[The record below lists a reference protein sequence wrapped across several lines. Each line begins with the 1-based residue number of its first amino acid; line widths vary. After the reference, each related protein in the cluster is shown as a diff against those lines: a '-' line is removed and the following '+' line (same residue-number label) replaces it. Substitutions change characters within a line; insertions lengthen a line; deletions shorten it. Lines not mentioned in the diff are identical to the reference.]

1 MLLNARETTPQV
13 ADVAHPPGAIDV
25 AGKLYMQD
33 AKGQLVP
40 LNMVKP
46 ADLLIDETVRKMMV
60 FAVDLN
66 AQIARFRGHCFD
78 DVGSLQALL
87 AQEYRAAIGGAKGNI
102 TLTTIDGTMK
112 VTVQVA
118 DQLVFGP
125 ELQAAKKLVDECLAD
140 WGAGA
145 GDELR
150 AVVNNTFDVDK
161 EGQINR
167 SALFSL
173 MRLAIDDP
181 RWLRAMDALRDSIR
195 VIGSKTYIRFHRR
208 DASDS
213 GWSAVT
219 IDLSAAA

>member
-1 MLLNARETTPQV
+1 MNAQTETIAAEPAAALPPGAFEFGGKAFMTDAKGRHVPLALVSPVDQLIDEYVRKMIDHAIELNARI
-13 ADVAHPPGAIDV
+13 G
-25 AGKLYMQD
+25 
-33 AKGQLVP
+33 
-40 LNMVKP
+40 
-46 ADLLIDETVRKMMV
+46 
-60 FAVDLN
+60 
-66 AQIARFRGHCFD
+66 RFRGHCFD
-78 DVGSLQALL
+78 DVGSLQAML
-87 AQEYRAAIGGAKGNI
+87 AQEYGTSVGGAKGNI
-102 TLTTIDGTMK
+102 SLTSFDGTRK

-118 DQLVFGP
+118 DQIVFGP

-173 MRLAIDDP
+173 MRLAIEEP
-181 RWLRAMDALRDSIR
+181 RWVRAMEALRDSIR

-208 DASDS
+208 DTPD
-213 GWSAVT
+213 GPWQAVT

>member
-1 MLLNARETTPQV
+1 MNAHSETV
-13 ADVAHPPGAIDV
+13 AAGPTAALPPGAIEY
-25 AGKLYMQD
+25 AGKAYMQD
-33 AKGQLVP
+33 AKGNLVP
-40 LNMVKP
+40 LSMVKA
-46 ADLLIDETVRKMMV
+46 ADLLIDEKVRWMMGH
-60 FAVDLN
+60 AVDLN

-87 AQEYRAAIGGAKGNI
+87 AQEYGTTVGGAKGNLS
-102 TLTTIDGTMK
+102 LTTIDGCMK

-118 DQLVFGP
+118 DQVVFGP

-140 WGAGA
+140 WGSGA

-173 MRLAIDDP
+173 MRLAIEEP
-181 RWLRAMDALRDSIR
+181 RWRRAMDALRDSIR

-208 DASDS
+208 ETADS
-213 GWSAVT
+213 PWQAVT

>member
-1 MLLNARETTPQV
+1 MNAQTETV
-13 ADVAHPPGAIDV
+13 AAEPAVALPPGAFLV
-25 AGKLYMQD
+25 
-33 AKGQLVP
+33 KGQPVMTDARGLHVP
-40 LNMVKP
+40 LSKVK
-46 ADLLIDETVRKMMV
+46 ASDLLIDETVRKMLG
-60 FAVDLN
+60 FAVELN
-66 AQIARFRGHCFD
+66 AQIERFRGHCFD

-87 AQEYRAAIGGAKGNI
+87 AQEYGAAVGGKKGNI
-102 TLTTIDGTMK
+102 SLTTFDGTMK

-118 DQLVFGP
+118 DQVIFGP

-173 MRLAIDDP
+173 MRLAIDEP

-208 DASDS
+208 DTPD
-213 GWSAVT
+213 GPWQAVT

>member
-1 MLLNARETTPQV
+1 MNAQTETV
-13 ADVAHPPGAIDV
+13 AAAPAAALPPGAFEI
-25 AGKLYMQD
+25 AGKLFMTD
-33 AKGQLVP
+33 TKGRHVP
-40 LNMVKP
+40 LALVKP
-46 ADLLIDETVRKMMV
+46 ADLLIDETVRKMMA

-87 AQEYRAAIGGAKGNI
+87 DQEYGTGIGGAKGNI
-102 TLTTIDGTMK
+102 SLTSFDGTLK

-118 DQLVFGP
+118 DQLMFGP
-125 ELQAAKKLVDECLAD
+125 ELQAAKKLVDECLVE
-140 WGAGA
+140 WGADT

-150 AVVNNTFDVDK
+150 AVVNQTFDVDK

-173 MRLAIDDP
+173 MRLAIEDP
-181 RWLRAMDALRDSIR
+181 RWVRAMEALRDSIR

-208 DASDS
+208 DTPA
-213 GWSAVT
+213 GPWQAVT
-219 IDLSAAA
+219 IDLASA

>member
-1 MLLNARETTPQV
+1 MNAQTETIAAEPAATLPPGAFEFGGKAFMTDAKGRHVPLALVSPVDQLIDEYVRKMIDHAIELNARI
-13 ADVAHPPGAIDV
+13 G
-25 AGKLYMQD
+25 
-33 AKGQLVP
+33 
-40 LNMVKP
+40 
-46 ADLLIDETVRKMMV
+46 
-60 FAVDLN
+60 
-66 AQIARFRGHCFD
+66 RFRGHCFD
-78 DVGSLQALL
+78 DVGSLQAML
-87 AQEYRAAIGGAKGNI
+87 AQEYGTSVGGAKGNI
-102 TLTTIDGTMK
+102 SLTSFDGTRK

-118 DQLVFGP
+118 DQIVFGP

-173 MRLAIDDP
+173 MRLAIEEP
-181 RWLRAMDALRDSIR
+181 RWVRAMEALRDSIR

-208 DASDS
+208 DTPD
-213 GWSAVT
+213 GPWQAVT

>member
-1 MLLNARETTPQV
+1 MNAHSETV
-13 ADVAHPPGAIDV
+13 AAEPAVALPPGAV
-25 AGKLYMQD
+25 EVGGKPYMQD
-33 AKGQLVP
+33 AKGKLVP
-40 LNMVKP
+40 LSMVKA
-46 ADLLIDETVRKMMV
+46 ADLLIDEKVRWMMGH
-60 FAVDLN
+60 AVDLN

-87 AQEYRAAIGGAKGNI
+87 AQEYGTTVGGAKGNLS
-102 TLTTIDGTMK
+102 LTTIDGCMK

-118 DQLVFGP
+118 DQVVFGP

-140 WGAGA
+140 WGSGA

-173 MRLAIDDP
+173 MRLAIEEP
-181 RWLRAMDALRDSIR
+181 RWQRAMDALRDSIR

-208 DASDS
+208 DAAD
-213 GWSAVT
+213 GPWQAVT

>member
-1 MLLNARETTPQV
+1 MNAHSEPAVTEPAVT
-13 ADVAHPPGAIDV
+13 HPPGAVEV
-25 AGKLYMQD
+25 AGKPYMQD
-33 AKGQLVP
+33 AKGNLVP
-40 LNMVKP
+40 LAMVK
-46 ADLLIDETVRKMMV
+46 ASDLLIDETVRKMMG

-66 AQIARFRGHCFD
+66 ARIARFRGHCFD
-78 DVGSLQALL
+78 DVGSLQEML
-87 AQEYRAAIGGAKGNI
+87 AQEYGATVGGAKGNI
-102 TLTTIDGTMK
+102 SLTTIDGTMK
-112 VTVQVA
+112 VTIQVA
-118 DQLVFGP
+118 DQLIFGP
-125 ELQAAKKLVDECLAD
+125 ELQSAKKLVDQCLAE

-173 MRLAIDDP
+173 MRLAIEEP
-181 RWLRAMDALRDSIR
+181 RWQRAMEALRDSIR

-208 DASDS
+208 EAAD
-213 GWSAVT
+213 GPWQAVT